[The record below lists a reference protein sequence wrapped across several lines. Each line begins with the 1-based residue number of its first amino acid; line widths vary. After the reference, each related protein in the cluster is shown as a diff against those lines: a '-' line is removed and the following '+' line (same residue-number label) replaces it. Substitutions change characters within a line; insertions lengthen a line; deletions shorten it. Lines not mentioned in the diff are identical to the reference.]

1 MVCVTPGRLPA
12 KVIVAPNSPSAR
24 AQVSTRPAASEG
36 QISGSV
42 TRRNTVLRDAPR
54 LRAASSRRLFMDRS
68 PDSTVITKN
77 GIATNDSATTTPARL
92 NGSVIPVALSRG
104 LPMNPLR
111 P

>member
-1 MVCVTPGRLPA
+1 MTPGRFPA

-24 AQVSTRPAASEG
+24 AQVSTVPAASDG

-42 TRRNTVLRDAPR
+42 TRRNTILRLAPW
-54 LRAASSRRLFMDRS
+54 LRAASSRRRFIDRS

-77 GIATNDSATTTPARL
+77 GIATNDSATMTPARV
-92 NGSVIPVALSRG
+92 NGSENPVALSSG
-104 LPMNPLR
+104 SPMIPRR